1 MLAEVTAR
9 PEGAYVLERLLEGA
23 EDPGEM
29 SDVDERLGH
38 ALSRLRELRLEGL
51 KEDTRAR
58 LQRRRDEIASILAA
72 GEAPGGQSLEELYA
86 ELKEIQ
92 GVLAAREAERR
103 SRVRRR

>member
-1 MLAEVTAR
+1 VTAR
-9 PEGAYVLERLLEGA
+9 PEGAYVLERLLSHADEGDDA
-23 EDPGEM
+23 
-29 SDVDERLGH
+29 SDVDVRLGH
-38 ALSRLRELRLEGL
+38 ALSRLRELQLEGR

-58 LQRRRDEIASILAA
+58 LLRRRDEIARALAA
-72 GEAPGGQSLEELYA
+72 GAPPGGERLEDLYA